1 MLTAGKIAAMEAI
14 DLKAT
19 NGGVELRVHV
29 TPRARRPSIGGTR
42 GGALKVA
49 VSAPPVDGAANDAV
63 IEALADALGIP
74 KRRITLVRGA
84 SSREKTLRIEGVAVE
99 RVLALGRN
107 G

>member
-19 NGGVELRVHV
+19 TGGVELRVHV
-29 TPRARRPSIGGTR
+29 TPRARRPSIGGTH

-63 IEALADALGIP
+63 IEALAEALGIP
-74 KRRITLVRGA
+74 KRSITLLRGA
-84 SSREKTLRIEGVAVE
+84 SSREKTLRIEGVAAD
-99 RVLALGRN
+99 RVRALV
-107 G
+107 